1 MDPQTIIEGGI
12 LVVTTIIAVQVTRIA
27 NKVTDGSNPIHKPP
41 SATDPTNPTD
51 PNS

>member
-27 NKVTDGSNPIHKPP
+27 NKVTDGNNPDRKPP
-41 SATDPTNPTD
+41 GVKDPTD
-51 PNS
+51 PNTGGS